1 MTGYHHVVKINLLNA
16 KKPDLSKDSFHQY
29 FECLAITAFGLQVT
43 EYGVHW
49 NFFFSLAAVS
59 LLSAFVSPLFN
70 DSRLSIPGFKK
81 VIFFSQESL
90 AWLSCSSSCL

>member
-16 KKPDLSKDSFHQY
+16 SFEY
-29 FECLAITAFGLQVT
+29 LAIIAFGLQVT

-59 LLSAFVSPLFN
+59 LLSALVSPLFN
-70 DSRLSIPGFKK
+70 DSRLSIPSVKK
-81 VIFFSQESL
+81 IIFFSQESL
-90 AWLSCSSSCL
+90 AWLSSSSSCL

>member
-1 MTGYHHVVKINLLNA
+1 MLI
-16 KKPDLSKDSFHQY
+16 KKLFLWNTVTH
-29 FECLAITAFGLQVT
+29 AFGYLVIAAIYGLKVT

-70 DSRLSIPGFKK
+70 DSRLSIPSFKK
-81 VIFFSQESL
+81 VIFSSQESL